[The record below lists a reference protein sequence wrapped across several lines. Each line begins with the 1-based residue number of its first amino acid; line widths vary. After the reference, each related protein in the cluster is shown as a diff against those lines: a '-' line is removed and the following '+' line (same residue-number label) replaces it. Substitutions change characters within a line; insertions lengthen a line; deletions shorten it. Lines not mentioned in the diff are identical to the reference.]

1 MTHEPTSETDPGVD
15 RGAPRPRG
23 VQVVIL
29 AAGLG
34 TRLGRP
40 LPKSQTPLRDGR
52 TIMQQQVDNVRAVL
66 GADVPI
72 TVVVGFKAMVVMEA
86 HPDLLFAYNEL
97 FDSTNTSKSLL
108 RALDTSQPGGVLWMN
123 GDVVFDPRVL
133 RRVQPWLERDET
145 FVCVNTAAVG
155 EEEVKYTVDAEGFVR
170 ELSKTVTGGLGEAVG
185 INFVSSADKAVLV
198 EELRACADTDYFER
212 GLETAVARGVRVAPV
227 DVSDFDVVEV
237 DFEDDL
243 VRADSI
249 DVEHLRLGP
258 ATTGGGTA

>member
-1 MTHEPTSETDPGVD
+1 MTTTD
-15 RGAPRPRG
+15 RGPLD

-40 LPKSQTPLRDGR
+40 LPKSQTHLRDGR

-66 GADVPI
+66 GPDVRI

-86 HPDLLFAYNEL
+86 HPDLLFAYNEV

-108 RALDTSQPGGVLWMN
+108 RALSTSHPGGVLWMN
-123 GDVVFDPRVL
+123 GDVVFDPRL
-133 RRVQPWLERDET
+133 LQSALPWIARDET

-185 INFVSSADKAVLV
+185 INHVSAADKAVLI
-198 EELRACADTDYFER
+198 EELRACADDDYFER
-212 GLETAVARGVRVAPV
+212 GLETAVARGVRVVPV
-227 DVSDFDVVEV
+227 DVSRFDVVEV

-249 DVEHLRLGP
+249 DAEHLRLDAVAG
-258 ATTGGGTA
+258 

>member
-1 MTHEPTSETDPGVD
+1 MSRRTDGV
-15 RGAPRPRG
+15 RGPLD

-40 LPKSQTPLRDGR
+40 LPKSQTRLRDGR
-52 TIMQQQVDNVRAVL
+52 TIMQQQVDGVRAAL
-66 GADVPI
+66 GPDVPI

-86 HPDLLFAYNEL
+86 HPDLLYAYNEV

-108 RALDTSQPGGVLWMN
+108 RALVTSRPGGVLWMN

-133 RRVQPWLERDET
+133 RDARPWIERDET

-170 ELSKTVTGGLGEAVG
+170 ELSKSVTGGLGEAVG
-185 INFVSSADKAVLV
+185 INHVCAADKAVLV
-198 EELRACADTDYFER
+198 QELRACADTDYFER
-212 GLETAVARGVRVAPV
+212 GIETAIARGVRVAPV
-227 DVSDFDVVEV
+227 DVSGFDVVEV
-237 DFEDDL
+237 DFEEDL
-243 VRADSI
+243 RRADRI
-249 DVEHLRLGP
+249 EAGRLRMD
-258 ATTGGGTA
+258 AVTG